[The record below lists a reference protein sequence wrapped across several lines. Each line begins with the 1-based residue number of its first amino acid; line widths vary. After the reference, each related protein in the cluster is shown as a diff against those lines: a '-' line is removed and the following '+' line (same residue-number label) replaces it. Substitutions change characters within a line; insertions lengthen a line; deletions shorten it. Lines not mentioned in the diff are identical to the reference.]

1 MKTRHEIRRSVLLD
15 AVSDTFFIAEYKKK
29 TIKRLF
35 VERQQV
41 IIYSMES
48 RGAEEEKDE
57 ETSLEKFQ
65 ELIRQWDQD
74 HGTNG
79 YEKDDSVIRA
89 TTFKQ

>member
-29 TIKRLF
+29 TIKRTF
-35 VERQQV
+35 VERQQL

-79 YEKDDSVIRA
+79 YE
-89 TTFKQ
+89 

>member
-1 MKTRHEIRRSVLLD
+1 MKTRHEIWKNVLLD

-35 VERQQV
+35 VERQQF

-79 YEKDDSVIRA
+79 YE
-89 TTFKQ
+89 

>member
-1 MKTRHEIRRSVLLD
+1 MD
-15 AVSDTFFIAEYKKK
+15 AVSDTFFIAEFKKK

-41 IIYSMES
+41 LIYSMES

-79 YEKDDSVIRA
+79 YD
-89 TTFKQ
+89 

>member
-41 IIYSMES
+41 IKYSMES

-79 YEKDDSVIRA
+79 YE
-89 TTFKQ
+89 

>member
-35 VERQQV
+35 VKRQQV

-79 YEKDDSVIRA
+79 YE
-89 TTFKQ
+89 

>member
-1 MKTRHEIRRSVLLD
+1 MPSVTLFSLQSTKRKQSKGCLL
-15 AVSDTFFIAEYKKK
+15 K
-29 TIKRLF
+29 
-35 VERQQV
+35 RQQV
-41 IIYSMES
+41 IVYSMES

-79 YEKDDSVIRA
+79 YE
-89 TTFKQ
+89 

>member
-1 MKTRHEIRRSVLLD
+1 MKTRHEIQWSVLLD
-15 AVSDTFFIAEYKKK
+15 GVSDTFFIAEFKKK

-41 IIYSMES
+41 ITYSMES

-79 YEKDDSVIRA
+79 YE
-89 TTFKQ
+89 

>member
-1 MKTRHEIRRSVLLD
+1 MKTRHEIQRNVLLD
-15 AVSDTFFIAEYKKK
+15 AVIDTFFIAEFKKK

-41 IIYSMES
+41 LIYSMES

-79 YEKDDSVIRA
+79 YD
-89 TTFKQ
+89 

>member
-15 AVSDTFFIAEYKKK
+15 AASDTFFIAEFKKK

-79 YEKDDSVIRA
+79 YE
-89 TTFKQ
+89 

>member
-15 AVSDTFFIAEYKKK
+15 AVSDTFFIAEFKKK

-41 IIYSMES
+41 IVYSMES

-79 YEKDDSVIRA
+79 YE
-89 TTFKQ
+89 

>member
-1 MKTRHEIRRSVLLD
+1 MKTRHEIRKSVLLD

-29 TIKRLF
+29 TIKSLF

-79 YEKDDSVIRA
+79 YE
-89 TTFKQ
+89 